1 MDLLQNPEVESRS
14 EFRNANPPV
23 CKRPKRASERDVRR
37 GRERKTQNRGQ
48 RKREENTPRHETDG
62 DMSESGAGGS
72 SVYDTSSLLQYCN
85 DDGLS
90 GPSAMDT
97 DDRISNLEQRLQLQE
112 DEMQVLRAALSDAL
126 RRLRVCEERGDPL
139 RGRQGP
145 HIVKP
150 PPRSSQN
157 GMTSR
162 RRSGMSTSPS
172 SPKKGGTPAFSKSVR
187 RSLSPERL
195 SFVKGVMSD
204 ARSRILVSTGGRR
217 DGKSKQ
223 VVFYPEEGV
232 VKLYLRGRSVPLY
245 VPDSLVASYSLEAK
259 AELPPRELHLE
270 WVYGYR
276 GRDCRSNLYILPSGE
291 LLYFTAAVCVLYDP
305 TAGTQRHYRGH
316 TDDIK
321 SLAVHPDSVTIA
333 SGQVAGNSQD
343 GKSLPPHVRIWH
355 SVSLCTLHVIGVG
368 HFDRAVTCLSFSKA
382 DGGSHLCACDESGDH
397 VLSVWQWQR
406 ELKVTEVKCSTEPV
420 LATIFHPTEPNL
432 IITCGKSQLY
442 YWSLEGP
449 PAGGGAGAMA
459 TLSKRQGVFEKHEKP
474 RFVLCVAFAE
484 NGDVVTGDSNGNLYI
499 WSKGSHRISQAVVG
513 AHDGGVFALCVCRD
527 GTLLSGGGKDGRIVL
542 WDREYKKVRET
553 RIPECYGPVRTI
565 AEGRAGDI
573 LYVGTTKNCVMS
585 GSLENGLSCLIQ
597 GHTDELWGL
606 SCHPSLDLFL
616 TCGHDKLVHLWN
628 SKSHEPVWTTT
639 LEDSAR
645 VAGFHPSGNVVAVG
659 TTAGRFLVLDTQS
672 HVIVTTF
679 SDAGEQISAIS
690 YSPDGQ
696 YLAVGSHDNFIYLYE
711 VAEEGREY
719 RRVGKCS
726 GHSSYI
732 THLDWASDSSSF
744 MTNSGDYE
752 ILYWDPDSGK
762 QIVSAESVRN
772 VDWENASC
780 TLSFHVLGIWPD
792 GADGTDIN
800 AVIKSHDR
808 KLVATGDD
816 FGGVRLYSF
825 PCVVPRAPS
834 SKYSGHSSHVTRV
847 SFLHNDSALI
857 SVGGKDC
864 TVLQWMVM

>member
-1 MDLLQNPEVESRS
+1 
-14 EFRNANPPV
+14 
-23 CKRPKRASERDVRR
+23 
-37 GRERKTQNRGQ
+37 
-48 RKREENTPRHETDG
+48 
-62 DMSESGAGGS
+62 MSESGAGGS

-126 RRLRVCEERGDPL
+126 RRLRICEERGDAI
-139 RGRQGP
+139 RGRQSV

-150 PPRSSQN
+150 PPRSAQN
-157 GMTSR
+157 GTAPR
-162 RRSGMSTSPS
+162 RRTGLSTSPS
-172 SPKKGGTPAFSKSVR
+172 SPKMGGTPVFVKSVR
-187 RSLSPERL
+187 RSLSPERM
-195 SFVKGVMSD
+195 SFLKRDISD
-204 ARSRILVSTGGRR
+204 TRSRVLATCSGRR

-245 VPDSLVASYSLEAK
+245 VPDSLVASYSLDAK
-259 AELPPRELHLE
+259 GELPTRELQLE

-276 GRDCRSNLYILPSGE
+276 GRDCRSNLFVLPSGE

-305 TAGTQRHYRGH
+305 AAGTQRHYRGH

-343 GKSLPPHVRIWH
+343 GKALPPHVRIWH

-368 HFDRAVTCLSFSKA
+368 SFERAVTCLSFSKT
-382 DGGSHLCACDESGDH
+382 DGGSLLCACDESGDH

-406 ELKVTEVKCSTEPV
+406 ENKITEVKCSTEPV

-442 YWSLEGP
+442 YWSLEGTT
-449 PAGGGAGAMA
+449 GGGTTSGGA

-484 NGDVVTGDSNGNLYI
+484 NGDVVTGDSNGNLYV
-499 WSKGSHRISQAVVG
+499 WGKGSHRISHAVSN
-513 AHDGGVFALCVCRD
+513 AHDGSIFALCVCRD
-527 GTLLSGGGKDGRIVL
+527 GTLLSGGGKDGRVIL
-542 WDREYKKVRET
+542 WGRDYKKVQET
-553 RIPECYGPVRTI
+553 RIPECFGPVRTI
-565 AEGRAGDI
+565 AEGRGGGT

-585 GSLENGLSCLIQ
+585 GNLESGLSCLIQ

-606 SCHPSLDLFL
+606 CTHPTLDLFL
-616 TCGHDKLVHLWN
+616 TCGHDKFVHLWN
-628 SKSHEPVWTTT
+628 SKEHQPVWSTT
-639 LEDSAR
+639 LEDAAR
-645 VAGFHPSGNVVAVG
+645 VAGFHPSGSVVAVG
-659 TTAGRFLVLDTQS
+659 TSSGRFLVLDSQT
-672 HVIVTTF
+672 HVIVTSV
-679 SDAGEQISAIS
+679 SDAAEQISVTS
-690 YSPDGQ
+690 YSPDGH

-719 RRVGKCS
+719 RRVGKCT
-726 GHSSYI
+726 GHSSFV

-752 ILYWDPDSGK
+752 ILYWDPDSCK
-762 QIVSAESVRN
+762 QIVSAENVRN
-772 VDWENASC
+772 IDWENSSC
-780 TLSFHVLGIWPD
+780 TLGFYVLGIWPD

-800 AVIKSHDR
+800 AVTRSHDR
-808 KLVATGDD
+808 KQLATGDD
-816 FGGVRLYSF
+816 FGGVRLYNY

-834 SKYSGHSSHVTRV
+834 HKYSGHSSHVTRV
-847 SFLHNDSALI
+847 VFLHNDSVLLSA
-857 SVGGKDC
+857 GGKDS
-864 TVLQWMVM
+864 TVLQWAVL

>member
-1 MDLLQNPEVESRS
+1 
-14 EFRNANPPV
+14 
-23 CKRPKRASERDVRR
+23 
-37 GRERKTQNRGQ
+37 
-48 RKREENTPRHETDG
+48 
-62 DMSESGAGGS
+62 MSESGAGGS

-85 DDGLS
+85 DCTLDDGLS

-150 PPRSSQN
+150 PARASQN
-157 GMTSR
+157 GSAPR

-172 SPKKGGTPAFSKSVR
+172 SPKKGGTPIFSKS
-187 RSLSPERL
+187 
-195 SFVKGVMSD
+195 
-204 ARSRILVSTGGRR
+204 
-217 DGKSKQ
+217 KSKQ
-223 VVFYPEEGV
+223 VIFYPEDGV

-245 VPDSLVASYSLEAK
+245 VPDSLVASYNLEVK
-259 AELPPRELHLE
+259 GELPSKDLQLE

-276 GRDCRSNLYILPSGE
+276 GRDCRSNLFILPSGE

-343 GKSLPPHVRIWH
+343 GKALPPHVRIWH

-368 HFDRAVTCLSFSKA
+368 HFDRAVTCLSFSKT

-406 ELKVTEVKCSTEPV
+406 EMKVTEVKCSTEPV

-442 YWSLEGP
+442 YWSLEG
-449 PAGGGAGAMA
+449 AAGAGAAGGTA
-459 TLSKRQGVFEKHEKP
+459 TLSKRQGVFEKYEKP

-484 NGDVVTGDSNGNLYI
+484 NGDVVTGDSNGNLFV
-499 WSKGSHRISQAVVG
+499 WGKGSHRISQAMNG
-513 AHDGGVFALCVCRD
+513 AHDGAIFALCVCRN
-527 GTLLSGGGKDGRIVL
+527 GTLLSGGGKDGRIIL
-542 WDREYKKVRET
+542 WDRDYKKVQET
-553 RIPECYGPVRTI
+553 RIPECFGPVRTI
-565 AEGRAGDI
+565 AEGRNGDT
-573 LYVGTTKNCVMS
+573 LYVGTTKNCVMKGNLES
-585 GSLENGLSCLIQ
+585 GLNCLIQ

-606 SCHPSLDLFL
+606 CSHPSQDLFL

-628 SKSHEPVWTTT
+628 SKEHQPVWTTT

-645 VAGFHPSGNVVAVG
+645 AAAFHPSGSVVAVG
-659 TTAGRFLVLDTQS
+659 TCNGRFLVLDSQT
-672 HVIVTTF
+672 HVIVTSI
-679 SDAGEQISAIS
+679 SDAGEQISCIS

-711 VAEEGREY
+711 VMEDGREY
-719 RRVGKCS
+719 RRVGKCM

-732 THLDWASDSSSF
+732 THLDWASDSSCF

-752 ILYWDPDSGK
+752 VLYWDPDSGK
-762 QIVSAESVRN
+762 QIVSAETVRN
-772 VDWENASC
+772 VEWENASC
-780 TLSFHVLGIWPD
+780 TLGFHVLGVWPD

-800 AVIKSHDR
+800 SVIKSHDR

-816 FGGVRLYSF
+816 FGGVRLFSY

-834 SKYSGHSSHVTRV
+834 VKYSGHSSHVTRLC
-847 SFLHNDSALI
+847 FLHDDNALI
-857 SVGGKDC
+857 SVGGKDS
-864 TVLQWMVM
+864 TVLQWTVV

>member
-1 MDLLQNPEVESRS
+1 
-14 EFRNANPPV
+14 
-23 CKRPKRASERDVRR
+23 
-37 GRERKTQNRGQ
+37 
-48 RKREENTPRHETDG
+48 
-62 DMSESGAGGS
+62 MSESGAGGS

-126 RRLRVCEERGDPL
+126 RRLKVCEERGDPL

-145 HIVKP
+145 HVVKP
-150 PPRSSQN
+150 PPRSAQN
-157 GMTSR
+157 GVALR
-162 RRSGMSTSPS
+162 RRSGLSTSPS
-172 SPKKGGTPAFSKSVR
+172 SPKKGGAPIFTKSLR
-187 RSLSPERL
+187 RALSPERL
-195 SFVKGVMSD
+195 SVLKRDGSD
-204 ARSRILVSTGGRR
+204 ARNRLLASSGIRR

-232 VKLYLRGRSVPLY
+232 VKLYLRGRSVPLF
-245 VPDSLVASYSLEAK
+245 VPDSLVASYSLETK
-259 AELPPRELHLE
+259 GELPPKELQLE

-276 GRDCRSNLYILPSGE
+276 GRDCRSNLFLLPSGE

-305 TAGTQRHYRGH
+305 AGGTQRHYRGH

-343 GKSLPPHVRIWH
+343 GKALAPHVRIWH

-368 HFDRAVTCLSFSKA
+368 SFERAVTCLSFSKA

-406 ELKVTEVKCSTEPV
+406 EVKVTEVKCSTEPV
-420 LATIFHPTEPNL
+420 LAAIFHPTDPNM

-442 YWSLEGP
+442 YWSLEG
-449 PAGGGAGAMA
+449 AGGGNA

-484 NGDVVTGDSNGNLYI
+484 NGDVVTGDSNGNLFV
-499 WSKGSHRISQAVVG
+499 WGKGTHRISQAITG

-527 GTLLSGGGKDGRIVL
+527 GTLLSGGGKDGRIIL
-542 WDREYKKVRET
+542 WDRDYKRVQET
-553 RIPECYGPVRTI
+553 RIPECFGPVRTI
-565 AEGRAGDI
+565 AESRGGET

-585 GSLENGLSCLIQ
+585 GNLESGLTCLIQ

-606 SCHPSLDLFL
+606 GSHPSQDLFL

-628 SKSHEPVWTTT
+628 SKDHRPVWTTT
-639 LEDSAR
+639 LEDPAR
-645 VAGFHPSGNVVAVG
+645 AAGFHPSGGVVAVG
-659 TTAGRFLVLDTQS
+659 TSTGRFLVLDTQT
-672 HVIVTTF
+672 HVIVT
-679 SDAGEQISAIS
+679 SISQASEQISVIR

-696 YLAVGSHDNFIYLYE
+696 YLAVGSHDNFIYVYE

-719 RRVGKCS
+719 RCVGKCT
-726 GHSSYI
+726 GHSSYV
-732 THLDWASDSSSF
+732 THLDWSSDSSCF

-752 ILYWDPDSGK
+752 ILYWDPDSCK
-762 QIVSAESVRN
+762 QIVSADIVRN
-772 VDWENASC
+772 ADWERSSC
-780 TLSFHVLGIWPD
+780 TLNFHVLGIWPD
-792 GADGTDIN
+792 GADGTDLN
-800 AVIKSHDR
+800 SVTRSHDK
-808 KLVATGDD
+808 KLLATGDD
-816 FGGVRLYSF
+816 FGKVRLFNY

-834 SKYSGHSSHVTRV
+834 FKYDGHSSHVTRV
-847 SFLHNDSALI
+847 SFLYDDSALL
-857 SVGGKDC
+857 STGGKDSTILQW
-864 TVLQWMVM
+864 TVL